1 MAVKIRLARH
11 GRKKRPFYHIVVA
24 DARSPRD
31 GRFIEKLGYYNPM
44 TSPATIEVDRDR
56 AFEWLMKG
64 AQPTDTLRA
73 ILRFKGVMYRKHL
86 MRGVKNG
93 VLTEEQAMLKY
104 NEFIE
109 AKDAKIAKRFEQS
122 ALDKEEWYKKVS
134 GTAKAVVAEEVVA
147 EAAETPVVETPVE
160 AVVEKVAEV
169 KEAVDEKV
177 AEVKETA
184 SEIIADVKEA
194 VEEKVAE
201 VKEAITTSADET
213 AEAKD
218 AVTIPAEEAKD
229 AVTEAKEAVAIP
241 AEEPKDAVT
250 EAKEAVTIPA
260 EAAED
265 VVAEAKDA
273 VTIPAAEEPAA
284 KEEKADDAEA

>member
-1 MAVKIRLARH
+1 
-11 GRKKRPFYHIVVA
+11 VVA

-184 SEIIADVKEA
+184 SEIVADVKEA

-201 VKEAITTSADET
+201 VKEAIVTSADETKDAT

-241 AEEPKDAVT
+241 AEEAKDTVT

-273 VTIPAAEEPAA
+273 VTIPAAEEPTA